1 MTGKSLPGFSPT
13 LSKSL
18 LAVAV
23 AAAVTV
29 AGIDAARSGT
39 GSDAR
44 AKLTLI
50 APAAAGGGWDLVARE
65 AQQALR
71 SDGIVN
77 NAQVVNV
84 PGAGGTIGLSQL
96 EGLRGQSTTVMVTG
110 TVMLGGIAINDSD
123 TTLADTVPIAKFAE
137 DFEVFVVPKDSPYQT
152 IDDMIAAWRANP
164 GGLPIG
170 GGSLGG
176 IDHIVAGQLAQEAD
190 IDPAAINYI
199 AYSGGGE
206 VLTSLL
212 SNTVGVAVSGYNDFR
227 DQIEAGN
234 VRALAV
240 AAPEPV
246 EGIDVE
252 TFVELGYDVDL
263 VNWRGIVAPPG
274 ISDEDRDTLVD
285 IATEMHE
292 TEQWMT
298 AVERNRWKESFQTG
312 DEFGEFLEVEQTRIT
327 DILREL
333 GLV

>member
-1 MTGKSLPGFSPT
+1 MAISPT
-13 LSKSL
+13 LL
-18 LAVAV
+18 RTAGALVV
-23 AAAVTV
+23 VGAVTV
-29 AGIDAARSGT
+29 AGIDAARSAS

-65 AQQALR
+65 SQQALR

-96 EGLRGQSTTVMVTG
+96 DNLSGQPTTVMITG
-110 TVMLGGIAINDSD
+110 TVMLGGIAINNSE
-123 TTLADTVPIAKFAE
+123 TTLADTVPIAKLAE
-137 DFEVFVVPKDSPYQT
+137 DFEVFVVPKDSPIQNLE
-152 IDDMIAAWRANP
+152 DMIEAWRANP

-212 SNTVGVAVSGYNDFR
+212 SNTVGVAVSGFNDFR

-240 AAPEPV
+240 AAPEPL
-246 EGIDVE
+246 EGFDVE
-252 TFVELGYDVDL
+252 TFIEQGYNVDL

-274 ISDEDRDTLVD
+274 ISDEDRQTLVD
-285 IATEMHE
+285 IVTEMVE
-292 TEQWMT
+292 TEQWAT
-298 AVERNRWKESFQTG
+298 AVERNRWKESVLTG
-312 DEFGEFLEVEQTRIT
+312 DEFGEFLDVEQTRIT
-327 DILREL
+327 GILEEL

>member
-1 MTGKSLPGFSPT
+1 MVVG
-13 LSKSL
+13 
-18 LAVAV
+18 
-23 AAAVTV
+23 AVTV
-29 AGIDAARSGT
+29 AGIDAARSAS

-65 AQQALR
+65 SQQALR

-96 EGLRGQSTTVMVTG
+96 ENLSGQPTTVMITG
-110 TVMLGGIAINDSD
+110 TVMLGGIAINNSD
-123 TTLADTVPIAKFAE
+123 TTLADTVPIAKLAE
-137 DFEVFVVPKDSPYQT
+137 DFEVFVVPKDSPIQNLE
-152 IDDMIAAWRANP
+152 DMIEAWRANP

-212 SNTVGVAVSGYNDFR
+212 SNTVGVAVSGFNDFR

-240 AAPEPV
+240 AAPEPL
-246 EGIDVE
+246 EGFDVD
-252 TFVELGYDVDL
+252 TFIEQGYNVDL

-274 ISDEDRDTLVD
+274 ISDEDRQTLVD
-285 IATEMHE
+285 IVTEMVE
-292 TEQWMT
+292 TEQWAT
-298 AVERNRWKESFQTG
+298 AVERNRWKESVVTG
-312 DEFGEFLEVEQTRIT
+312 DEFGEFLEVEQARIT
-327 DILREL
+327 GILEEL

>member
-1 MTGKSLPGFSPT
+1 MVVG
-13 LSKSL
+13 
-18 LAVAV
+18 
-23 AAAVTV
+23 AVTV
-29 AGIDAARSGT
+29 AGIDAANSAS

-65 AQQALR
+65 SQQALR

-96 EGLRGQSTTVMVTG
+96 ENLSGQPTTVMITG
-110 TVMLGGIAINDSD
+110 TVMLGGIAINNSD
-123 TTLADTVPIAKFAE
+123 TTLADTVPIAKLAE
-137 DFEVFVVPKDSPYQT
+137 DFEVFVVPKDSPIQNLE
-152 IDDMIAAWRANP
+152 DMIEAWRANP

-212 SNTVGVAVSGYNDFR
+212 SNTVGVAVSGFNDFR

-240 AAPEPV
+240 AAPEPL
-246 EGIDVE
+246 EGFDVD
-252 TFVELGYDVDL
+252 TFIEQGYNVDL

-274 ISDEDRDTLVD
+274 ISDEDRQTLVD
-285 IATEMHE
+285 IVTEMVE
-292 TEQWMT
+292 TEQWAT
-298 AVERNRWKESFQTG
+298 AVERNRWKESVVTG
-312 DEFGEFLEVEQTRIT
+312 DEFGEFLDVEQARIT
-327 DILREL
+327 GILEEL

>member
-1 MTGKSLPGFSPT
+1 MAISPT
-13 LSKSL
+13 LL
-18 LAVAV
+18 RTVGALVV
-23 AAAVTV
+23 VGAVTV
-29 AGIDAARSGT
+29 AGIDAARST
-39 GSDAR
+39 SGSDAR

-65 AQQALR
+65 SQQALR

-96 EGLRGQSTTVMVTG
+96 ENLAGQPTTVMITG
-110 TVMLGGIAINDSD
+110 TVMLGGIAINRSE
-123 TTLADTVPIAKFAE
+123 TTLADTVPIAKLAE
-137 DFEVFVVPKDSPYQT
+137 DFEVFVVPQDSPIQNL
-152 IDDMIAAWRANP
+152 DDMIEAWRANP

-212 SNTVGVAVSGYNDFR
+212 SNTVGVAVSGFNDFR

-240 AAPEPV
+240 ASPEPLD
-246 EGIDVE
+246 GFDVD
-252 TFVELGYDVDL
+252 TFIEQGYNVDL

-274 ISDEDRDTLVD
+274 ISDEDRQTLIEIVG
-285 IATEMHE
+285 EMVE
-292 TEQWMT
+292 TEQWAT
-298 AVERNRWKESFQTG
+298 AVERNRWKESVVTG
-312 DEFGEFLEVEQTRIT
+312 DEFGEFLDVEQARIT
-327 DILREL
+327 GILEEL

>member
-1 MTGKSLPGFSPT
+1 MAISPT
-13 LSKSL
+13 LL
-18 LAVAV
+18 RTIGALVV
-23 AAAVTV
+23 VGAVTV
-29 AGIDAARSGT
+29 AGIDAARSAS

-65 AQQALR
+65 SQQALR

-96 EGLRGQSTTVMVTG
+96 DNLSGQPTTVMITG
-110 TVMLGGIAINDSD
+110 TVMLGGIAINNSE
-123 TTLADTVPIAKFAE
+123 TTLADTVPIAKLAE
-137 DFEVFVVPKDSPYQT
+137 DFEVFVVPRDSPIQNLE
-152 IDDMIAAWRANP
+152 DMIEAWRANP

-212 SNTVGVAVSGYNDFR
+212 SNTVGVAVSGFNDFR

-240 AAPEPV
+240 ASPEPL
-246 EGIDVE
+246 EGFDVD
-252 TFVELGYDVDL
+252 TFIEQGYDVDL

-274 ISDEDRDTLVD
+274 ISDEDRQTLID
-285 IATEMHE
+285 IVSEMVE
-292 TEQWMT
+292 TEQWAT
-298 AVERNRWKESFQTG
+298 AVERNRWKESVLTG
-312 DEFGEFLEVEQTRIT
+312 AEFGEFLDVEQTRIT
-327 DILREL
+327 GILEEL

>member
-1 MTGKSLPGFSPT
+1 MAISPI
-13 LSKSL
+13 L
-18 LAVAV
+18 LRTVGALVV
-23 AAAVTV
+23 VGAVTV
-29 AGIDAARSGT
+29 AGIDASRSAS

-65 AQQALR
+65 SQQALR

-96 EGLRGQSTTVMVTG
+96 ENLSGQPTTVMITG
-110 TVMLGGIAINDSD
+110 TVMLGGIAINRSE
-123 TTLADTVPIAKFAE
+123 TTLSDTVPIAKLAE
-137 DFEVFVVPKDSPYQT
+137 DFEVFVVPNDSPIQNL
-152 IDDMIAAWRANP
+152 DDMIEAWQANP

-212 SNTVGVAVSGYNDFR
+212 SNTVGVAVSGFNDFR

-240 AAPEPV
+240 AAPEPL
-246 EGIDVE
+246 EGFDVD
-252 TFVELGYDVDL
+252 TFIEQGYDVDL

-274 ISDEDRDTLVD
+274 ISDEDRQTLIEIVS
-285 IATEMHE
+285 EMVE
-292 TEQWMT
+292 TEQWAT
-298 AVERNRWKESFQTG
+298 AVERNRWKESVLTG
-312 DEFGEFLEVEQTRIT
+312 DEFGEFLDVEQARIT
-327 DILREL
+327 GILEEL

>member
-1 MTGKSLPGFSPT
+1 MAISPT
-13 LSKSL
+13 LL
-18 LAVAV
+18 RTIGALVV
-23 AAAVTV
+23 VGAVTV
-29 AGIDAARSGT
+29 AGIDAARSAS

-65 AQQALR
+65 SQQALR

-96 EGLRGQSTTVMVTG
+96 ENLSGQPTTVMITG
-110 TVMLGGIAINDSD
+110 TVMLGGIAINNSE
-123 TTLADTVPIAKFAE
+123 TTLADTVPIAKLAE
-137 DFEVFVVPKDSPYQT
+137 DFEVFVVPRDSPIQNLE
-152 IDDMIAAWRANP
+152 DMIEAWRANP

-212 SNTVGVAVSGYNDFR
+212 SNTVGVAVSGFNDFR

-240 AAPEPV
+240 AAPEPL
-246 EGIDVE
+246 EGFDVD
-252 TFVELGYDVDL
+252 TFIEQGYNVDL

-274 ISDEDRDTLVD
+274 ISDEDRQTLIEIVS
-285 IATEMHE
+285 EMVE
-292 TEQWMT
+292 TEQWAT
-298 AVERNRWKESFQTG
+298 AVERNRWKESVLTG
-312 DEFGEFLEVEQTRIT
+312 DEFGEFLDVEQERIT
-327 DILREL
+327 GILEEL

>member
-1 MTGKSLPGFSPT
+1 MAIPPT
-13 LSKSL
+13 LL
-18 LAVAV
+18 RTVGALAVV
-23 AAAVTV
+23 GAVTV
-29 AGIDAARSGT
+29 AGIDAARSAS

-65 AQQALR
+65 SQQALR

-96 EGLRGQSTTVMVTG
+96 ENLSGQPTTVMITG
-110 TVMLGGIAINDSD
+110 TVMLGGIAINNSD
-123 TTLADTVPIAKFAE
+123 TTLADTVPIAKLAE
-137 DFEVFVVPKDSPYQT
+137 DFEVFVVPKDSPIQNLE
-152 IDDMIAAWRANP
+152 DMIEAWRANP

-212 SNTVGVAVSGYNDFR
+212 SNTVGVAVSGFNDFR

-240 AAPEPV
+240 AAPEPL
-246 EGIDVE
+246 EGFDVD
-252 TFVELGYDVDL
+252 TFIEQGYNVDL

-274 ISDEDRDTLVD
+274 ISAEDRQTLVD
-285 IATEMHE
+285 IVTEMVE
-292 TEQWMT
+292 TEQWAT
-298 AVERNRWKESFQTG
+298 AVERNRWKESVVTG
-312 DEFGEFLEVEQTRIT
+312 DEFGEFLEVEQARIT
-327 DILREL
+327 GILEEL

>member
-1 MTGKSLPGFSPT
+1 MVVG
-13 LSKSL
+13 
-18 LAVAV
+18 
-23 AAAVTV
+23 AVTV
-29 AGIDAARSGT
+29 AGIDAANSAS

-65 AQQALR
+65 SQQALR

-96 EGLRGQSTTVMVTG
+96 ENLSGQPTTVMITG
-110 TVMLGGIAINDSD
+110 TVMLGGIAINNSE
-123 TTLADTVPIAKFAE
+123 TTLADTVPIAKLAE
-137 DFEVFVVPKDSPYQT
+137 DFEVFVVPRDSPIQNLE
-152 IDDMIAAWRANP
+152 DMIEAWRANP

-212 SNTVGVAVSGYNDFR
+212 SNTVGVAVSGFNDFR

-240 AAPEPV
+240 AAPEPL
-246 EGIDVE
+246 EGFDVD
-252 TFVELGYDVDL
+252 TFIEQGYNVDL

-274 ISDEDRDTLVD
+274 ISDEDRQTLVE
-285 IATEMHE
+285 IVSEMVE
-292 TEQWMT
+292 TEQWAT
-298 AVERNRWKESFQTG
+298 AVERNRWKESVLTG
-312 DEFGEFLEVEQTRIT
+312 DEFGEFLDVEQTRIT
-327 DILREL
+327 GILEEL

>member
-1 MTGKSLPGFSPT
+1 MVG
-13 LSKSL
+13 
-18 LAVAV
+18 
-23 AAAVTV
+23 AVTV
-29 AGIDAARSGT
+29 AGIDAARSAS

-65 AQQALR
+65 SQQALR

-96 EGLRGQSTTVMVTG
+96 ENLSGQPTTVMITG
-110 TVMLGGIAINDSD
+110 TVMLGGIAINNSD
-123 TTLADTVPIAKFAE
+123 TTLADTVPIARLAE
-137 DFEVFVVPKDSPYQT
+137 DFEVFVVPKDSPIQNL
-152 IDDMIAAWRANP
+152 DDMIEAWRANP

-212 SNTVGVAVSGYNDFR
+212 SNTVGVAVSGFNDFR

-240 AAPEPV
+240 AAPEPL
-246 EGIDVE
+246 EGFDVD
-252 TFVELGYDVDL
+252 TFIEQGYNVDL

-274 ISDEDRDTLVD
+274 ISDEDRQTLVD
-285 IATEMHE
+285 IVTEMVE
-292 TEQWMT
+292 TEQWAT
-298 AVERNRWKESFQTG
+298 AVERNRWKESVVTG
-312 DEFGEFLEVEQTRIT
+312 DEFGEFLEVEQARIT
-327 DILREL
+327 GILEEL

>member
-1 MTGKSLPGFSPT
+1 MVVG
-13 LSKSL
+13 
-18 LAVAV
+18 
-23 AAAVTV
+23 AVTV
-29 AGIDAARSGT
+29 AGIDAARSAS

-65 AQQALR
+65 SQQALR

-96 EGLRGQSTTVMVTG
+96 ENLSGQPTTVMITG
-110 TVMLGGIAINDSD
+110 TVMLGGIAINNSE
-123 TTLADTVPIAKFAE
+123 TTLADTVPIAKLAE
-137 DFEVFVVPKDSPYQT
+137 DFEVFVVPKDSPIQNLE
-152 IDDMIAAWRANP
+152 DMIEAWRANP

-212 SNTVGVAVSGYNDFR
+212 SNTVGVAVSGFNDFR

-240 AAPEPV
+240 AAPEPL
-246 EGIDVE
+246 EGFDVD
-252 TFVELGYDVDL
+252 TFIEQGYNVDL

-274 ISDEDRDTLVD
+274 ISDEDRQTLVD
-285 IATEMHE
+285 IVTEMVE
-292 TEQWMT
+292 TEQWAT
-298 AVERNRWKESFQTG
+298 AVERNRWKESVLTG
-312 DEFGEFLEVEQTRIT
+312 DEFGEFLDVEQTRIT
-327 DILREL
+327 GILEEL

>member
-1 MTGKSLPGFSPT
+1 MAIPPT
-13 LSKSL
+13 LL
-18 LAVAV
+18 RTVGALAVV
-23 AAAVTV
+23 GAVTV
-29 AGIDAARSGT
+29 AGIDAARSAS

-65 AQQALR
+65 SQQALR

-96 EGLRGQSTTVMVTG
+96 ENLSGQPTTVMITG
-110 TVMLGGIAINDSD
+110 TVMLGGIAINNSD
-123 TTLADTVPIAKFAE
+123 TTLADTVPIAKLAE
-137 DFEVFVVPKDSPYQT
+137 DFEVFVVPKDSPIQNLE
-152 IDDMIAAWRANP
+152 DMIEAWRANP

-212 SNTVGVAVSGYNDFR
+212 SNTVGVAVSGFNDFR

-240 AAPEPV
+240 AAPEPL
-246 EGIDVE
+246 EGFDVD
-252 TFVELGYDVDL
+252 TFIEQGYNVDL

-274 ISDEDRDTLVD
+274 ISDEDRQTLVD
-285 IATEMHE
+285 IVTEMVE
-292 TEQWMT
+292 TEQWAT
-298 AVERNRWKESFQTG
+298 AVERNRWKESVVTG
-312 DEFGEFLEVEQTRIT
+312 DEFGEFLEVEQARIT
-327 DILREL
+327 GILEEL

>member
-1 MTGKSLPGFSPT
+1 MVVG
-13 LSKSL
+13 
-18 LAVAV
+18 
-23 AAAVTV
+23 AVTV
-29 AGIDAARSGT
+29 AGIDAARSAS

-65 AQQALR
+65 SQQALR

-96 EGLRGQSTTVMVTG
+96 ENLSGQPTTVMITG
-110 TVMLGGIAINDSD
+110 TVMLGGIAINNSD
-123 TTLADTVPIAKFAE
+123 TTLADTVPIAKLAE
-137 DFEVFVVPKDSPYQT
+137 DFEVFVVPKDSPIQNL
-152 IDDMIAAWRANP
+152 DDMIEAWRANP

-212 SNTVGVAVSGYNDFR
+212 SNTVGVAVSGFNDFR

-240 AAPEPV
+240 AAPEPL
-246 EGIDVE
+246 EGFNVD
-252 TFVELGYDVDL
+252 TFIEQGYNVDL

-274 ISDEDRDTLVD
+274 ISDEDRQTLVD
-285 IATEMHE
+285 IVTEMVE
-292 TEQWMT
+292 TEQWAT
-298 AVERNRWKESFQTG
+298 AVERNRWKESVVTG
-312 DEFGEFLEVEQTRIT
+312 DEFGEFLEVEQARIT
-327 DILREL
+327 GILEEL

>member
-1 MTGKSLPGFSPT
+1 MVVG
-13 LSKSL
+13 
-18 LAVAV
+18 
-23 AAAVTV
+23 AVTV
-29 AGIDAARSGT
+29 AGIDAARSAS
-39 GSDAR
+39 GSDAQ

-65 AQQALR
+65 SQQALR

-96 EGLRGQSTTVMVTG
+96 ENLSGQPTTVMITG
-110 TVMLGGIAINDSD
+110 TVMLGGIAINNSD
-123 TTLADTVPIAKFAE
+123 TTLADTVPIAKLAE
-137 DFEVFVVPKDSPYQT
+137 DFEVFVVPKDSPIQNL
-152 IDDMIAAWRANP
+152 DDMIEAWRANP

-190 IDPAAINYI
+190 IDPAALNYS

-212 SNTVGVAVSGYNDFR
+212 SNTVGVAVSGFNDFR

-240 AAPEPV
+240 AAPEPL
-246 EGIDVE
+246 EGFDVD
-252 TFVELGYDVDL
+252 TFIEQGYNVDL

-274 ISDEDRDTLVD
+274 ISDEDRQTLVD
-285 IATEMHE
+285 IVTEMVE
-292 TEQWMT
+292 TEQWAT
-298 AVERNRWKESFQTG
+298 AVERNRWKESVVTG
-312 DEFGEFLEVEQTRIT
+312 DEFGEFLEVEQARIT
-327 DILREL
+327 GILEEL

>member
-1 MTGKSLPGFSPT
+1 MAIPPT
-13 LSKSL
+13 LL
-18 LAVAV
+18 RTVGALAVV
-23 AAAVTV
+23 GAVTV
-29 AGIDAARSGT
+29 AGIDAARSAS

-65 AQQALR
+65 SQQALR

-96 EGLRGQSTTVMVTG
+96 ENLSGQPTTVMITG
-110 TVMLGGIAINDSD
+110 TVMLGGIAINNSD
-123 TTLADTVPIAKFAE
+123 TTLADTVPIAKLAE
-137 DFEVFVVPKDSPYQT
+137 DFEVFVVPKDSPIQNLE
-152 IDDMIAAWRANP
+152 DMIDAWRANP

-212 SNTVGVAVSGYNDFR
+212 SNTVGVAVSGFNDFR

-240 AAPEPV
+240 AAPEPL
-246 EGIDVE
+246 EGFDVD
-252 TFVELGYDVDL
+252 TFIEQGYNVDL

-274 ISDEDRDTLVD
+274 ISAEDRQTLVD
-285 IATEMHE
+285 IVTEMVE
-292 TEQWMT
+292 TEQWAT
-298 AVERNRWKESFQTG
+298 AVERNRWKESVVTG
-312 DEFGEFLEVEQTRIT
+312 DEFGEFLEVEQARIT
-327 DILREL
+327 GILEEL

>member
-1 MTGKSLPGFSPT
+1 MAISPT
-13 LSKSL
+13 LL
-18 LAVAV
+18 RTAGALVV
-23 AAAVTV
+23 VGAVTV
-29 AGIDAARSGT
+29 AGIDAARSAS

-65 AQQALR
+65 SQQALR

-96 EGLRGQSTTVMVTG
+96 ENLSGQPTTVMITG
-110 TVMLGGIAINDSD
+110 TVMLGGIAINNSD
-123 TTLADTVPIAKFAE
+123 TTLADTVPIAKLAE
-137 DFEVFVVPKDSPYQT
+137 DFEVFVVPKDSPIQNL
-152 IDDMIAAWRANP
+152 DDMIEAWRANP

-212 SNTVGVAVSGYNDFR
+212 SNTVGVAVSGFNDFR

-240 AAPEPV
+240 AAPEPL
-246 EGIDVE
+246 EGFDVD
-252 TFVELGYDVDL
+252 TFIEQGYNVDL

-274 ISDEDRDTLVD
+274 ISDEDRQTLVD
-285 IATEMHE
+285 IVTEMVE
-292 TEQWMT
+292 TEQWAT
-298 AVERNRWKESFQTG
+298 AVERNRWKESVVTG
-312 DEFGEFLEVEQTRIT
+312 DEFGEFLDVEQARIIG
-327 DILREL
+327 ILEEL

>member
-1 MTGKSLPGFSPT
+1 MGVSPT

-18 LAVAV
+18 LAIAV
-23 AAAVTV
+23 IGAVTV
-29 AGIDAARSGT
+29 AGIDASRSQG

-44 AKLTLI
+44 SKLTMI

-65 AQQALR
+65 AQQAMR
-71 SDGIVN
+71 SDNIVN

-96 EGLRGQSTTVMVTG
+96 ESLSGQATTMMVTG
-110 TVMLGGIAINDSD
+110 TVMLGGIAINNSE
-123 TTLADTVPIAKFAE
+123 TTLADTVPIAKLAE
-137 DFEVFVVPKDSPYQT
+137 DFEVFVVPKESPYQNVE
-152 IDDMIAAWRANP
+152 DMIAAWRANP

-176 IDHIVAGQLAQEAD
+176 IDHIVAGQLAQQAD

-206 VLTSLL
+206 VLTALL

-246 EGIDVE
+246 DGIDVD
-252 TFVELGYDVDL
+252 TFAELGYDVDL
-263 VNWRGIVAPPG
+263 VNWRGFVAPPG
-274 ISDEDRDTLVD
+274 ISDEDRQTLID
-285 IATEMHE
+285 IVTEMSE
-292 TEQWMT
+292 TEQWAS
-298 AVERNRWKESFQTG
+298 AVERNRWKESFLTG

>member
-1 MTGKSLPGFSPT
+1 MAIPPT
-13 LSKSL
+13 LL
-18 LAVAV
+18 RTVGALAVV
-23 AAAVTV
+23 GAVTV
-29 AGIDAARSGT
+29 AGIDAARSAS

-65 AQQALR
+65 SQQALR

-96 EGLRGQSTTVMVTG
+96 ENLRGQPTTVMITG
-110 TVMLGGIAINDSD
+110 TVMLGGIAINNSE
-123 TTLADTVPIAKFAE
+123 TTLADTVPIAKLAE
-137 DFEVFVVPKDSPYQT
+137 DFEVFVVPKDSPIQNLE
-152 IDDMIAAWRANP
+152 DMIEAWRANP

-212 SNTVGVAVSGYNDFR
+212 SNTVGVAVSGFNDFR

-240 AAPEPV
+240 AAPEPL
-246 EGIDVE
+246 EGFDVD
-252 TFVELGYDVDL
+252 TFIEQGYNVDL

-274 ISDEDRDTLVD
+274 ISDEDRQTLVD
-285 IATEMHE
+285 IVTEMVE
-292 TEQWMT
+292 TEQWAT
-298 AVERNRWKESFQTG
+298 AVERNRWKESVVTG
-312 DEFGEFLEVEQTRIT
+312 DEFGEFLDVEQARIT
-327 DILREL
+327 GILEEL

>member
-1 MTGKSLPGFSPT
+1 MAISPT
-13 LSKSL
+13 LL
-18 LAVAV
+18 RTAGALVV
-23 AAAVTV
+23 VGAVTV
-29 AGIDAARSGT
+29 AGIDAARSAS

-65 AQQALR
+65 SQQALR

-96 EGLRGQSTTVMVTG
+96 ENLSGQPTTVMITG
-110 TVMLGGIAINDSD
+110 TVMLGGIAINNSD
-123 TTLADTVPIAKFAE
+123 TTLADTVPIARLAE
-137 DFEVFVVPKDSPYQT
+137 DFEVFVVPKDSPIQNL
-152 IDDMIAAWRANP
+152 DDMIEAWRANP

-212 SNTVGVAVSGYNDFR
+212 SNTVGVAVSGFNDFR

-240 AAPEPV
+240 AAPEPL
-246 EGIDVE
+246 EGFDVD
-252 TFVELGYDVDL
+252 TFIEQGYNVDL

-274 ISDEDRDTLVD
+274 ISDEDRQTLVD
-285 IATEMHE
+285 IVTEMVE
-292 TEQWMT
+292 TEQWAT
-298 AVERNRWKESFQTG
+298 AVERNRWKESVVTG
-312 DEFGEFLEVEQTRIT
+312 DEFGEFLEVEQARIT
-327 DILREL
+327 GILEEL

>member
-1 MTGKSLPGFSPT
+1 MAIPPT
-13 LSKSL
+13 LL
-18 LAVAV
+18 RTVGALAVV
-23 AAAVTV
+23 GAVTV
-29 AGIDAARSGT
+29 AGIDAARSAS

-65 AQQALR
+65 SQQALR

-96 EGLRGQSTTVMVTG
+96 EKLSGQPTTVMITG
-110 TVMLGGIAINDSD
+110 TVMLGGIAINNSD
-123 TTLADTVPIAKFAE
+123 TTLADTVPIAKLAE
-137 DFEVFVVPKDSPYQT
+137 DFEVFVVPKDSPIQNLE
-152 IDDMIAAWRANP
+152 DMIEAWRANP

-212 SNTVGVAVSGYNDFR
+212 SNTVGVAVSGFNDFR

-240 AAPEPV
+240 AAPEPL
-246 EGIDVE
+246 EGFDVD
-252 TFVELGYDVDL
+252 TFIEQGYNVDL

-274 ISDEDRDTLVD
+274 ISDEDRQTLVD
-285 IATEMHE
+285 IVTEMVQ
-292 TEQWMT
+292 TEQWAT
-298 AVERNRWKESFQTG
+298 AVERNRWKESVVTG
-312 DEFGEFLEVEQTRIT
+312 DEFGEFLEVEQARIT
-327 DILREL
+327 GILEEL

>member
-1 MTGKSLPGFSPT
+1 MVVG
-13 LSKSL
+13 
-18 LAVAV
+18 
-23 AAAVTV
+23 AVTV
-29 AGIDAARSGT
+29 AGIDAARSAS

-65 AQQALR
+65 SQQALR

-96 EGLRGQSTTVMVTG
+96 ENLSGQPTTVMITG
-110 TVMLGGIAINDSD
+110 TVMLGGIAINNSD
-123 TTLADTVPIAKFAE
+123 TTLADTVPIAKLAE
-137 DFEVFVVPKDSPYQT
+137 DFEEFVVPKDSPIQNLE
-152 IDDMIAAWRANP
+152 DMIEAWRANP

-212 SNTVGVAVSGYNDFR
+212 SNTVGVAVSGFNDFR

-240 AAPEPV
+240 AAPEPL
-246 EGIDVE
+246 EGFDVD
-252 TFVELGYDVDL
+252 TFIEQGYNVDL

-274 ISDEDRDTLVD
+274 ISDEDRQTLVD
-285 IATEMHE
+285 IVTEMVE
-292 TEQWMT
+292 TEQWAT
-298 AVERNRWKESFQTG
+298 AVERNRWKESVVTG
-312 DEFGEFLEVEQTRIT
+312 DEFGEFLEVEQARIT
-327 DILREL
+327 GILEEL

>member
-1 MTGKSLPGFSPT
+1 MVVG
-13 LSKSL
+13 
-18 LAVAV
+18 
-23 AAAVTV
+23 AVTV
-29 AGIDAARSGT
+29 AGIDAARSAS

-65 AQQALR
+65 SQQALR

-96 EGLRGQSTTVMVTG
+96 DNLSGQPTTVMITG
-110 TVMLGGIAINDSD
+110 TVMLGGIAINNSE
-123 TTLADTVPIAKFAE
+123 TTLADTVPIAKLAE
-137 DFEVFVVPKDSPYQT
+137 DFEVFVVPKDSPIQNLE
-152 IDDMIAAWRANP
+152 DMIEAWRANP

-212 SNTVGVAVSGYNDFR
+212 SNTVGVAVSGFNDFR

-240 AAPEPV
+240 ASPEPL
-246 EGIDVE
+246 EGFDVD
-252 TFVELGYDVDL
+252 TFIEQGYNVDL

-274 ISDEDRDTLVD
+274 ISDEDRQTLVD
-285 IATEMHE
+285 IVTEMVE
-292 TEQWMT
+292 TEQWAT
-298 AVERNRWKESFQTG
+298 AVERNRWKESVLTG

-327 DILREL
+327 GILEEL

>member
-1 MTGKSLPGFSPT
+1 MVVG
-13 LSKSL
+13 
-18 LAVAV
+18 
-23 AAAVTV
+23 AVTV
-29 AGIDAARSGT
+29 AGIDAARSAS

-65 AQQALR
+65 SQQALR

-96 EGLRGQSTTVMVTG
+96 DNLSGQPTTVMITG
-110 TVMLGGIAINDSD
+110 TVMLGGIAINNSE
-123 TTLADTVPIAKFAE
+123 TTLADTVPIAKLAE
-137 DFEVFVVPKDSPYQT
+137 DFEVFVVPKDSPIQNLE
-152 IDDMIAAWRANP
+152 DMIEAWRANP

-212 SNTVGVAVSGYNDFR
+212 SNTVGVAVSGFNDFR

-240 AAPEPV
+240 AAPEPL
-246 EGIDVE
+246 EGFDVE
-252 TFVELGYDVDL
+252 TFIEQGYNVDL

-274 ISDEDRDTLVD
+274 ISDEDRQTLVD
-285 IATEMHE
+285 IVTEMVE
-292 TEQWMT
+292 TEQWAT
-298 AVERNRWKESFQTG
+298 AVERNRWKESVLTG

-327 DILREL
+327 GILEEL

>member
-1 MTGKSLPGFSPT
+1 M
-13 LSKSL
+13 
-18 LAVAV
+18 
-23 AAAVTV
+23 
-29 AGIDAARSGT
+29 
-39 GSDAR
+39 
-44 AKLTLI
+44 I

-65 AQQALR
+65 AQQAMR
-71 SDGIVN
+71 SDNIVN

-96 EGLRGQSTTVMVTG
+96 ESLSGQATTMMVTG
-110 TVMLGGIAINDSD
+110 TVMLGGIAINNSE
-123 TTLADTVPIAKFAE
+123 TTLADTVPIAKLAE
-137 DFEVFVVPKDSPYQT
+137 DFEVFVVPKESPYQNVE
-152 IDDMIAAWRANP
+152 DMIAAWRANP

-176 IDHIVAGQLAQEAD
+176 IDHIVAGQLAQQAD

-206 VLTSLL
+206 VLTALL

-246 EGIDVE
+246 DGIDVD
-252 TFVELGYDVDL
+252 TFAELGYDVDL
-263 VNWRGIVAPPG
+263 VNWRGFVAPPG
-274 ISDEDRDTLVD
+274 ISDEDRQTLID
-285 IATEMHE
+285 IVTEMSE
-292 TEQWMT
+292 TEQWAS
-298 AVERNRWKESFQTG
+298 AVERNRWKESFLTG

>member
-1 MTGKSLPGFSPT
+1 MVVG
-13 LSKSL
+13 
-18 LAVAV
+18 
-23 AAAVTV
+23 AVTV
-29 AGIDAARSGT
+29 AGIDAARSAS

-65 AQQALR
+65 SQQALR

-96 EGLRGQSTTVMVTG
+96 ENLSGQPTTVMITG
-110 TVMLGGIAINDSD
+110 TVMLGGIAINNSD
-123 TTLADTVPIAKFAE
+123 TTLADTVPIAKLAE
-137 DFEVFVVPKDSPYQT
+137 DFEVFVVPKDSPIQNL
-152 IDDMIAAWRANP
+152 DDMIEAWRANP

-212 SNTVGVAVSGYNDFR
+212 SNTVGVAVSGFNDFR

-240 AAPEPV
+240 AAPEPL
-246 EGIDVE
+246 EGFDVD
-252 TFVELGYDVDL
+252 TFIEQGYNVDL

-274 ISDEDRDTLVD
+274 ISDEDRQTLVD
-285 IATEMHE
+285 IVTEMVE
-292 TEQWMT
+292 TEQWAT
-298 AVERNRWKESFQTG
+298 AVERNRWKESVLTG
-312 DEFGEFLEVEQTRIT
+312 DEFGEFLDVEQERIT
-327 DILREL
+327 GILEEL

>member
-1 MTGKSLPGFSPT
+1 MVVG
-13 LSKSL
+13 
-18 LAVAV
+18 
-23 AAAVTV
+23 AVTV
-29 AGIDAARSGT
+29 AGIDAARSAS

-65 AQQALR
+65 SQQALR

-96 EGLRGQSTTVMVTG
+96 ENLSGQPTTVMITG
-110 TVMLGGIAINDSD
+110 TVMLGGIAINSSE
-123 TTLADTVPIAKFAE
+123 TTLADTVPIAKLAE
-137 DFEVFVVPKDSPYQT
+137 DFEVFVVPKDSPIQNLE
-152 IDDMIAAWRANP
+152 DMIEAWRANP

-212 SNTVGVAVSGYNDFR
+212 SNTVGVAVSGFNDFR

-240 AAPEPV
+240 AAPEPL
-246 EGIDVE
+246 EGFDVD
-252 TFVELGYDVDL
+252 TFIEQGYNVDL

-274 ISDEDRDTLVD
+274 ISDEDRQTLVD
-285 IATEMHE
+285 IVTEMVE
-292 TEQWMT
+292 TEQWAT
-298 AVERNRWKESFQTG
+298 AVERNRWKESVVTG
-312 DEFGEFLEVEQTRIT
+312 DDFGEFLDVEQARIT
-327 DILREL
+327 GILEEL

>member
-1 MTGKSLPGFSPT
+1 MAISPT
-13 LSKSL
+13 LL
-18 LAVAV
+18 RTAGALVV
-23 AAAVTV
+23 VGAVTV
-29 AGIDAARSGT
+29 AGIDAARSAS

-65 AQQALR
+65 SQQALR

-96 EGLRGQSTTVMVTG
+96 ENLSGQPTTVMITG
-110 TVMLGGIAINDSD
+110 TVMLGGIAINNSD
-123 TTLADTVPIAKFAE
+123 TTLADTVPIAKLAE
-137 DFEVFVVPKDSPYQT
+137 DFEVFVVPKDSPIQNLE
-152 IDDMIAAWRANP
+152 DMIEAWRANP

-212 SNTVGVAVSGYNDFR
+212 SNTVGVAVSGFNDFR

-240 AAPEPV
+240 AAPEPL
-246 EGIDVE
+246 EGFDVD
-252 TFVELGYDVDL
+252 TFIEQGYNVDL

-274 ISDEDRDTLVD
+274 ISDEDRQTLVD
-285 IATEMHE
+285 IVTEMVQ
-292 TEQWMT
+292 TEQWAT
-298 AVERNRWKESFQTG
+298 AVERNRWKESVVTG
-312 DEFGEFLEVEQTRIT
+312 DEFGEFLEVEQARIT
-327 DILREL
+327 GILEEL

>member
-1 MTGKSLPGFSPT
+1 MAIPPT
-13 LSKSL
+13 LL
-18 LAVAV
+18 RTVGALAVV
-23 AAAVTV
+23 GAVTV
-29 AGIDAARSGT
+29 AGIDAARSAS

-65 AQQALR
+65 SQQALR

-96 EGLRGQSTTVMVTG
+96 ENLSGQPTTVMITG
-110 TVMLGGIAINDSD
+110 TVMLGGIAINNSD
-123 TTLADTVPIAKFAE
+123 TTLADTVPIAKLAE
-137 DFEVFVVPKDSPYQT
+137 DFEVFVVPKDSPIQNLE
-152 IDDMIAAWRANP
+152 DMIEAWRANP

-212 SNTVGVAVSGYNDFR
+212 SNTVGVAVSGFNDFR

-240 AAPEPV
+240 AAPEPL
-246 EGIDVE
+246 EGFDVD
-252 TFVELGYDVDL
+252 TFIEQGYNVDL

-274 ISDEDRDTLVD
+274 ISDEDRQTLVD
-285 IATEMHE
+285 IVTEMVE
-292 TEQWMT
+292 TEQWAT
-298 AVERNRWKESFQTG
+298 AVDRNRWKESVVTG
-312 DEFGEFLEVEQTRIT
+312 DEFGEFLEVEQARIT
-327 DILREL
+327 GILEEL

>member
-1 MTGKSLPGFSPT
+1 MVVG
-13 LSKSL
+13 
-18 LAVAV
+18 
-23 AAAVTV
+23 AVTV
-29 AGIDAARSGT
+29 AGIDAARSAS
-39 GSDAR
+39 GSDAQ

-65 AQQALR
+65 SQQALR

-96 EGLRGQSTTVMVTG
+96 ENLSGQPTTVMITG
-110 TVMLGGIAINDSD
+110 TVMLGGIAINNSD
-123 TTLADTVPIAKFAE
+123 TTLADTVPIAKLAE
-137 DFEVFVVPKDSPYQT
+137 DFEVFVVPKDSPIQNL
-152 IDDMIAAWRANP
+152 DDMIEAWRANP

-212 SNTVGVAVSGYNDFR
+212 SNTVGVAVSGFNDFR

-240 AAPEPV
+240 AAPEPL
-246 EGIDVE
+246 EGFDVD
-252 TFVELGYDVDL
+252 TFIEQGYNVDL

-274 ISDEDRDTLVD
+274 ISDEDRQTLVD
-285 IATEMHE
+285 IVTEMVE
-292 TEQWMT
+292 TEQWAT
-298 AVERNRWKESFQTG
+298 AVERNRWKESVVTG
-312 DEFGEFLEVEQTRIT
+312 DEFGEFLEVEQARIT
-327 DILREL
+327 GILEEL

>member
-1 MTGKSLPGFSPT
+1 MAISPT
-13 LSKSL
+13 LL
-18 LAVAV
+18 RTAGALAVV
-23 AAAVTV
+23 GAVTV
-29 AGIDAARSGT
+29 AGIDAANSAS

-65 AQQALR
+65 SQQALR

-96 EGLRGQSTTVMVTG
+96 DNLSGQPTTVMITG
-110 TVMLGGIAINDSD
+110 TVMLGGIAINNSE
-123 TTLADTVPIAKFAE
+123 TTLADTVPIAKLAE
-137 DFEVFVVPKDSPYQT
+137 DFEVFVVPKDSPIQNLE
-152 IDDMIAAWRANP
+152 DMIEAWRANP

-212 SNTVGVAVSGYNDFR
+212 SNTVGVAVSGFNDFR

-240 AAPEPV
+240 ASPEPL
-246 EGIDVE
+246 EGFDVD
-252 TFVELGYDVDL
+252 TFIEQGYNVDL

-274 ISDEDRDTLVD
+274 ISDEDRQTLVD
-285 IATEMHE
+285 IVTEMVE
-292 TEQWMT
+292 TEQWAT
-298 AVERNRWKESFQTG
+298 AVERNRWKESVLTG

-327 DILREL
+327 GILEEL

>member
-1 MTGKSLPGFSPT
+1 VVVG
-13 LSKSL
+13 
-18 LAVAV
+18 
-23 AAAVTV
+23 AVTV
-29 AGIDAARSGT
+29 AGIDAARSAS

-65 AQQALR
+65 SQQALR

-96 EGLRGQSTTVMVTG
+96 ENLSGQPTTVMITG
-110 TVMLGGIAINDSD
+110 TVMLGGIAINNSD
-123 TTLADTVPIAKFAE
+123 TTLADTVPIAKLAE
-137 DFEVFVVPKDSPYQT
+137 DFEVFVVPKDSPIQNL
-152 IDDMIAAWRANP
+152 DDMIEAWRANP

-212 SNTVGVAVSGYNDFR
+212 SNTVGVAVSGFNDFR

-240 AAPEPV
+240 AAPEPL
-246 EGIDVE
+246 EGFDVD
-252 TFVELGYDVDL
+252 TFIEQGYNVDL

-274 ISDEDRDTLVD
+274 ISDEDRQTLVD
-285 IATEMHE
+285 IVTEMVE
-292 TEQWMT
+292 TEQWAT
-298 AVERNRWKESFQTG
+298 AVDRNRWKESVVTG
-312 DEFGEFLEVEQTRIT
+312 DEFGEFLEVEQARIT
-327 DILREL
+327 GILEEL

>member
-1 MTGKSLPGFSPT
+1 MEFSPT

-18 LAVAV
+18 LAIAV
-23 AAAVTV
+23 IGAVTV
-29 AGIDAARSGT
+29 AGIDASRSGS

-96 EGLRGQSTTVMVTG
+96 ESLTGQATTVMVTG
-110 TVMLGGIAINDSD
+110 TVMLGGIAINNSE

-137 DFEVFVVPKDSPYQT
+137 DFEVFVVPKDSPYQSVE
-152 IDDMIAAWRANP
+152 DMIAAWRENP

-176 IDHIVAGQLAQEAD
+176 IDHIVAGQLAQQAD

-206 VLTSLL
+206 VLTALL

-240 AAPEPV
+240 AAPGPV
-246 EGIDVE
+246 EGIDVD
-252 TFVELGYDVDL
+252 TFIELGYDVDL

-274 ISDEDRDTLVD
+274 ISDEDRDTLID
-285 IATEMHE
+285 IATEMQD
-292 TEQWMT
+292 TEQWAT
-298 AVERNRWKESFQTG
+298 AVERNRWKESFLTG
-312 DEFGEFLEVEQTRIT
+312 DEFGAFLEVEQARIT

>member
-1 MTGKSLPGFSPT
+1 MAISPT
-13 LSKSL
+13 LL
-18 LAVAV
+18 RTAGALVV
-23 AAAVTV
+23 VGAVTV
-29 AGIDAARSGT
+29 AGIDAANSAS

-65 AQQALR
+65 SQQALR

-96 EGLRGQSTTVMVTG
+96 DNLSGQPTTVMITG
-110 TVMLGGIAINDSD
+110 TVMLGGIAINNSE
-123 TTLADTVPIAKFAE
+123 TTLADTVPIAKLAE
-137 DFEVFVVPKDSPYQT
+137 DFEVFVVPKDSPIQNLE
-152 IDDMIAAWRANP
+152 DMIEAWRANP

-206 VLTSLL
+206 VLTALL
-212 SNTVGVAVSGYNDFR
+212 SNTVGVAVSGFNDFR

-240 AAPEPV
+240 ASPEPL
-246 EGIDVE
+246 EEFDVD
-252 TFVELGYDVDL
+252 TFIEQGYNVDL

-274 ISDEDRDTLVD
+274 ISDEDRQTLID
-285 IATEMHE
+285 IVSEMVE
-292 TEQWMT
+292 TEQWAT
-298 AVERNRWKESFQTG
+298 AVERNRWKESVLTG

-327 DILREL
+327 GLLEEL

>member
-1 MTGKSLPGFSPT
+1 MVG
-13 LSKSL
+13 
-18 LAVAV
+18 
-23 AAAVTV
+23 AVTV
-29 AGIDAARSGT
+29 AGIDAANSAS

-65 AQQALR
+65 SQQALR

-96 EGLRGQSTTVMVTG
+96 DNLSGQPTTVMITG
-110 TVMLGGIAINDSD
+110 TVMLGGIAINNSE
-123 TTLADTVPIAKFAE
+123 TTLADTVPIAKLAE
-137 DFEVFVVPKDSPYQT
+137 DFEVFVVPKDSPIQNLE
-152 IDDMIAAWRANP
+152 DMIEAWRANP

-206 VLTSLL
+206 VLTALL
-212 SNTVGVAVSGYNDFR
+212 SNTVGVAVSGFNDFR

-240 AAPEPV
+240 ASPEPL
-246 EGIDVE
+246 EEFDVD
-252 TFVELGYDVDL
+252 TFIEQGYNVDL

-274 ISDEDRDTLVD
+274 ISDEDRQTLID
-285 IATEMHE
+285 IVSEMVE
-292 TEQWMT
+292 TEQWAT
-298 AVERNRWKESFQTG
+298 AVERNRWKESVLTG

-327 DILREL
+327 GLLEEL

>member
-1 MTGKSLPGFSPT
+1 MVVG
-13 LSKSL
+13 
-18 LAVAV
+18 
-23 AAAVTV
+23 AVTV
-29 AGIDAARSGT
+29 AGIDAARSAS

-65 AQQALR
+65 SQQALR

-96 EGLRGQSTTVMVTG
+96 DNLSGQPTTVMITG
-110 TVMLGGIAINDSD
+110 TVMLGGIAINNSE
-123 TTLADTVPIAKFAE
+123 TTLADTVPIAKLAE
-137 DFEVFVVPKDSPYQT
+137 DFEVFVVPKDSPIQNLE
-152 IDDMIAAWRANP
+152 DMIEAWRANP

-212 SNTVGVAVSGYNDFR
+212 SNTVGVAVSGFNDFR

-240 AAPEPV
+240 AAPEPL
-246 EGIDVE
+246 EGFDVE
-252 TFVELGYDVDL
+252 TFIEQGYNVDL

-274 ISDEDRDTLVD
+274 ISDEDRQTLVD
-285 IATEMHE
+285 IVTEMVE
-292 TEQWMT
+292 TEQWAT
-298 AVERNRWKESFQTG
+298 AVERNRWKESVLTG
-312 DEFGEFLEVEQTRIT
+312 DEFGEFLDVEQTRIT
-327 DILREL
+327 GILEEL

>member
-1 MTGKSLPGFSPT
+1 MALSPT
-13 LSKSL
+13 LL
-18 LAVAV
+18 RTFGALAVV
-23 AAAVTV
+23 GAVTV
-29 AGIDAARSGT
+29 AGIDAASSAS

-71 SDGIVN
+71 SDSIVN

-96 EGLRGQSTTVMVTG
+96 DNLSGQATTVMITG
-110 TVMLGGIAINDSD
+110 TVMLGGIAINNSD
-123 TTLADTVPIAKFAE
+123 TTLADTVPIAKLAE
-137 DFEVFVVPKDSPYQT
+137 DFEVFVVPKDSPIQNLE
-152 IDDMIAAWRANP
+152 DMIDAWRANP

-212 SNTVGVAVSGYNDFR
+212 SNTVGVAVSGFNDFR

-240 AAPEPV
+240 ASPEPL
-246 EGIDVE
+246 EGFDVD
-252 TFVELGYDVDL
+252 TFIEQGYNVDL

-274 ISDEDRDTLVD
+274 ISDEDRQTLVD
-285 IATEMHE
+285 IVAEMVE
-292 TEQWMT
+292 TEQWAT
-298 AVERNRWKESFQTG
+298 AVERNRWKESVVTG
-312 DEFGEFLEVEQTRIT
+312 DEFRDFLEIEQARIT
-327 DILREL
+327 AILEEL

>member
-1 MTGKSLPGFSPT
+1 MAISPT
-13 LSKSL
+13 LL
-18 LAVAV
+18 RTAGALAVV
-23 AAAVTV
+23 GAVTV
-29 AGIDAARSGT
+29 AGIDAANSAS

-65 AQQALR
+65 SQQALR

-96 EGLRGQSTTVMVTG
+96 DNLSGQPTTVMITG
-110 TVMLGGIAINDSD
+110 TVMLGGIAINNSE
-123 TTLADTVPIAKFAE
+123 TTLADTVPIAKLAE
-137 DFEVFVVPKDSPYQT
+137 DFEVFVVPRDSPIQNLE
-152 IDDMIAAWRANP
+152 DMIEAWRANP

-212 SNTVGVAVSGYNDFR
+212 SNTVGVAVSGFNDFR

-240 AAPEPV
+240 ASPEPL
-246 EGIDVE
+246 EGFDVD
-252 TFVELGYDVDL
+252 TFIEQGYDVDL

-274 ISDEDRDTLVD
+274 ISDEDRQTLIEIVS
-285 IATEMHE
+285 EMVE
-292 TEQWMT
+292 TEQWAT
-298 AVERNRWKESFQTG
+298 AVERNRWKESVLTG
-312 DEFGEFLEVEQTRIT
+312 DEFGEFLDVEQARIT
-327 DILREL
+327 GLLEEL

>member
-1 MTGKSLPGFSPT
+1 MAISPT
-13 LSKSL
+13 LL
-18 LAVAV
+18 RTAGALVV
-23 AAAVTV
+23 VGAVTV
-29 AGIDAARSGT
+29 AGIDAARSAS

-65 AQQALR
+65 SQQALR

-96 EGLRGQSTTVMVTG
+96 ENLSGQPTTVMITG
-110 TVMLGGIAINDSD
+110 TVMLGGIAINNSD
-123 TTLADTVPIAKFAE
+123 TTLADTVPIAKLAE
-137 DFEVFVVPKDSPYQT
+137 DFEVFVVPKDSPIQNL
-152 IDDMIAAWRANP
+152 DDMIEAWRANP

-212 SNTVGVAVSGYNDFR
+212 SNTVGVAVSGFNDFR

-240 AAPEPV
+240 AAPEPL
-246 EGIDVE
+246 EGFDVD
-252 TFVELGYDVDL
+252 TFIEQGYNVDL

-274 ISDEDRDTLVD
+274 ISDEDRQTLVD
-285 IATEMHE
+285 IVTEMVE
-292 TEQWMT
+292 TEQWAT
-298 AVERNRWKESFQTG
+298 AVERNRWKESVVTG

-327 DILREL
+327 GILEEL